1 MNARAV
7 RDDAGTVEGSVSS
20 LQQIGQM
27 LRQAREARGLNVQDV
42 AARLHLSSGV
52 VTTIEQG
59 AFEQLPA
66 ATYARGYMR
75 AYANLVGLNAAPLLA
90 AYDQY
95 ATQPP
100 ELNPFASTPQP
111 QVQASDLPVRLVTYA
126 VIAIVVGLLGAW
138 LWQSHEL
145 SSVAS
150 LSVPKWGASSD
161 DGTIVTEP
169 VQTAVTP
176 AVAPAPVPA
185 PIGASPPAQGPEES
199 TPEAQSVT
207 EPAVNGEVATAPVTV
222 VSPSIEPQSNV
233 SITGTG
239 TVQSG
244 SPAEAPAAVP
254 VWAETTPAVAVPG
267 DPMAGPVAPAADA
280 AATSTANEPPV
291 VDENV
296 AGATES
302 ASVMERSADLA
313 PGGEKVL
320 SFELAEDAW
329 LEVTDAEDKRLYYNM
344 GRQGSRISVQGVMP
358 YRVKVGNAPAVSV
371 SFEGRRLDISAFSY
385 ESVARF
391 TVTPDGFLAQP

>member
-1 MNARAV
+1 MNARAA

-42 AARLHLSSGV
+42 AARLHLSSRV

-75 AYANLVGLNAAPLLA
+75 AYANLVGLNAVPLLA

-111 QVQASDLPVRLVTYA
+111 QVQASDLPVRVVTYA

-176 AVAPAPVPA
+176 PVAPAPVPA
-185 PIGASPPAQGPEES
+185 PIGTSPPAQAPEEP
-199 TPEAQSVT
+199 TPAAQSVT
-207 EPAVNGEVATAPVTV
+207 EPAVIGEVATAPLTV

-233 SITGTG
+233 SITGAG

-244 SPAEAPAAVP
+244 SPAEAAPAVP
-254 VWAETTPAVAVPG
+254 VWAETTPAVAAPG
-267 DPMAGPVAPAADA
+267 DPMAGPAPPGAHA
-280 AATSTANEPPV
+280 AATATANEAPF
-291 VDENV
+291 VDESV
-296 AGATES
+296 AGATEG

-358 YRVKVGNAPAVSV
+358 YRVKVGNAPAVGV

>member
-176 AVAPAPVPA
+176 PVAPAPVPA

-267 DPMAGPVAPAADA
+267 DPMAGPIAPGADA